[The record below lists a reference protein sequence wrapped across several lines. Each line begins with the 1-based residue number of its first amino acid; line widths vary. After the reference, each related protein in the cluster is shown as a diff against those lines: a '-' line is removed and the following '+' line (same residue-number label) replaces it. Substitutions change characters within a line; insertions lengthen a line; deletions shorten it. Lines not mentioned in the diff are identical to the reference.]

1 MVHQIGTLY
10 VEGNLGKCDES
21 FKYIPF
27 FDPAVIFLEVD
38 SEEITV
44 YKYICIYPIGCVWG
58 CELGHYYLEKWILKP
73 EDCLNYVPL

>member
-44 YKYICIYPIGCVWG
+44 YKYICIYPIGCV
-58 CELGHYYLEKWILKP
+58 
-73 EDCLNYVPL
+73 